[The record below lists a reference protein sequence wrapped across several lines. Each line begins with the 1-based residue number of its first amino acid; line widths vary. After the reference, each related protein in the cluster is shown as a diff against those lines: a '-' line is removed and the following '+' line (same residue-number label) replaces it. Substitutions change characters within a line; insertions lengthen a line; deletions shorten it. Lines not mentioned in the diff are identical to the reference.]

1 MTPGLG
7 DLLGKFLRIWELS
20 SGCLVEFLRD
30 TMSSNV
36 SSGVV
41 QVGKLLVLIAENGQ
55 SYELNCDE
63 YTLVDAVQ
71 QYLESVS
78 GIPVGDQLLLCLDVK
93 LELHCP
99 LSTYKLPSDD
109 REVILFNKA
118 RMRSNAPP
126 PLPEQVEMI
135 DILDPTLPLSSHD
148 PHPLDDAT
156 DPALKALPSY
166 ERQFRFHFQRGHAIY
181 SRSQMRI
188 DICERLSREQKVQE
202 RALGIARGNLDH
214 FYGMILQ
221 NYNDFLKCYS
231 QQYRSHTNLLNNFGR
246 DIEKLRACKLH
257 AALQTANRKCLLDFV
272 KEENLRKL
280 ADDCNS
286 SHRQFENKVSEF
298 KLEFGE
304 LEHNAKHLFS
314 TKVSHLIR
322 EVELAIRDH
331 QKYVS
336 EQKSIMQAL
345 SKDVNMVKKL
355 VDDCL
360 TNQLSSSLRPH
371 DAVSALGP
379 MYECHEKSY
388 LPKMQACDGEI
399 SNLVEFCKDK
409 KNEMNIL
416 VHNYMQK
423 VAYIQY
429 TIKDIRCKFAVFQEA
444 LRRQSDL
451 FEHLKVVRGIG
462 PAYRACLAEV
472 VRRKAAMKLYMG
484 MAGQLAER
492 LATRREAEVRRREEF
507 LRINST
513 YIPRDIL
520 ASMGLYDTP
529 NHCDVNITPFD
540 TKLLDVDIS
549 EIDRYAPEYLLGL
562 SSRSEKHGT
571 LKSPLSMSNDG
582 SQLPEAEIT
591 DFTEKFDCEEL
602 LQGSEILDIAGT
614 SKMEVENAK
623 LRAELA
629 SKIAFMCSTCPEFDY
644 ESLDDSK
651 IDSLLKEAR
660 EKTSEA
666 LHHKEEYEKHLHSML
681 KAKQIQCESYEKR
694 IQELE
699 QRLSDHY
706 SQGHT
711 HSADEGV
718 SNLTVSAVKNDDSK
732 SDVSG
737 VGDTHMPCMPAEVMD
752 EVSCASSSSNIKPGS
767 KQIKEQE
774 GLDDNMTDSS
784 GMINPQLDSSM
795 LDPHRDE
802 EHENLPAKDKKDT
815 TLVGGDMA
823 LATSSMAVSISQA
836 QTDIPSEVTAEQGLD
851 AKAREDLLLELQ
863 GVLADKSKLLDES
876 ESKVKS
882 LTEEIAKRV
891 RELEIRGKLLDES
904 QMNCAH
910 LENCLHEARE
920 EAQTH
925 LCAADRRAS
934 EYSALRASAVK
945 MRGLFERLRVC
956 VLSGG
961 VASLAESLRALSQ
974 SLSNSINEK
983 EEDGSA
989 EFRECIRVL
998 ADKVGTL
1005 SRHRAE
1011 LADKCS
1017 KFDTAN
1023 KQVSKELE
1031 EKKDLVNTLYKKH
1044 QHEKQANK
1052 EKISFGRLEVH
1063 EIAAFVLNSTGNYEA
1078 INRNCPHYYLSAE
1091 SVALFTDHLPN
1102 RPSYIVG
1109 LVVHI
1114 ERQTVRSTPS
1124 TSVRAD
1130 HDRDHLDILTSDTGT
1145 SRLSLNSGSTTNPY
1159 GLPVGC
1165 EYFVVTVAML
1175 PDTTI
1180 HSPPP
1185 S

>member
-1 MTPGLG
+1 
-7 DLLGKFLRIWELS
+7 
-20 SGCLVEFLRD
+20 
-30 TMSSNV
+30 MSSSNA

-41 QVGKLLVLIAENGQ
+41 QVGKLLVHIAENGQ

-71 QYLESVS
+71 QFLESVS
-78 GIPVGDQLLLCLDVK
+78 GIPIGDQLLLCLDVK

-109 REVILFNKA
+109 REVILFNKS

-126 PLPEQVEMI
+126 PLLEEVEII
-135 DILDPTLPLSSHD
+135 DIPDPSLPSSSHD

-166 ERQFRFHFQRGHAIY
+166 ERQFRFHFQHGHAIY

-188 DICERLSREQKVQE
+188 ETCERLLREQKVQE

-214 FYGMILQ
+214 FYGMIVQ

-231 QQYRSHTNLLNNFGR
+231 QQYRSHSNLLSNFGR
-246 DIEKLRACKLH
+246 DIEKLRSCKLH
-257 AALQTANRKCLLDFV
+257 PALQTANRKCLLDFV

-280 ADDCNS
+280 AEDCS
-286 SHRQFENKVSEF
+286 GSHRQFENKVTEF
-298 KLEFGE
+298 KHEFGE

-314 TKVSHLIR
+314 TKGSHIIR

-360 TNQLSSSLRPH
+360 ANQLSSSLRPH

-399 SNLVEFCKDK
+399 SNLVDFCKDK

-416 VHNYMQK
+416 VHSYMQK

-444 LRRQSDL
+444 LRRQGDL

-507 LRINST
+507 LRVNST

-540 TKLLDVDIS
+540 AKLLDVDIS
-549 EIDRYAPEYLLGL
+549 DIDRYAPEYLLGL

-582 SQLPEAEIT
+582 SQLAET
-591 DFTEKFDCEEL
+591 EVSDFAEKIDSEEL
-602 LQGSEILDIAGT
+602 LQGSEVLDIAGT

-629 SKIAFMCSTCPEFDY
+629 SKIAFICSTCPELYY

-651 IDSLLKEAR
+651 IDSVLKEAR

-666 LHHKEEYEKHLHSML
+666 LNLKEEYEKHLHSML
-681 KAKQIQCESYEKR
+681 KTKQIQCESYEKR

-706 SQGHT
+706 SQGHA

-718 SNLTVSAVKNDDSK
+718 SYLTVSAVKNDDSK
-732 SDVSG
+732 SD
-737 VGDTHMPCMPAEVMD
+737 MPHMPAEVMD

-767 KQIKEQE
+767 KNIKEQE

-784 GMINPQLDSSM
+784 GMVNPQLDSSM
-795 LDPHRDE
+795 LDPHREE
-802 EHENLPAKDKKDT
+802 EHESLPVKDKKDT
-815 TLVGGDMA
+815 GLVAGGDIA
-823 LATSSMAVSISQA
+823 LATSSMAVSISQPQA
-836 QTDIPSEVTAEQGLD
+836 EMPSEVTGEQGFD
-851 AKAREDLLLELQ
+851 AKERADLLLELQ
-863 GVLADKSKLLDES
+863 GVGAEKSKLLDES
-876 ESKVKS
+876 EAKVKS
-882 LTEEIAKRV
+882 LTEEVAKLV

-945 MRGLFERLRVC
+945 MRSLFERLRAC

-961 VASLAESLRALSQ
+961 VAGLPESLRALSQ
-974 SLSNSINEK
+974 SLANSINEK

-998 ADKVGTL
+998 ADKVGAL
-1005 SRHRAE
+1005 SRHRAD
-1011 LADKCS
+1011 LADKCT
-1017 KFDTAN
+1017 KFDAAN
-1023 KQVSKELE
+1023 KQLAKELD
-1031 EKKDLVNTLYKKH
+1031 EKKELVNTLYKKH

-1078 INRNCPHYYLSAE
+1078 INRNSPRYYLSAE

-1114 ERQTVRSTPS
+1114 ERQTVRLPPS
-1124 TSVRAD
+1124 TSVRVD
-1130 HDRDHLDILTSDTGT
+1130 HDRDRLDILTSDTGT
-1145 SRLSLNSGSTTNPY
+1145 TNRLSLNSGSTTNPY

-1175 PDTTI
+1175 PDTAI
-1180 HSPPP
+1180 HSSPT

>member
-1 MTPGLG
+1 
-7 DLLGKFLRIWELS
+7 
-20 SGCLVEFLRD
+20 
-30 TMSSNV
+30 MSSSNA

-41 QVGKLLVLIAENGQ
+41 QVGKLLVHIAENGQ

-71 QYLESVS
+71 QFLESVS
-78 GIPVGDQLLLCLDVK
+78 GIPIGDQLLLCLDVK

-126 PLPEQVEMI
+126 PLPEEVEII
-135 DILDPTLPLSSHD
+135 DIPDPPLPSSSHD

-188 DICERLSREQKVQE
+188 ETCERLLREQKVQE

-214 FYGMILQ
+214 FYGMIVQ

-231 QQYRSHTNLLNNFGR
+231 QQYRSHSNLLSNFGR
-246 DIEKLRACKLH
+246 DIEKLRSCKLH
-257 AALQTANRKCLLDFV
+257 PALQTANRKCLLDFV

-280 ADDCNS
+280 AEDCS
-286 SHRQFENKVSEF
+286 GSHRQFENKVTEF
-298 KLEFGE
+298 KHEFGE

-314 TKVSHLIR
+314 TKGSHIIR

-360 TNQLSSSLRPH
+360 ANQLSSSLRPH

-399 SNLVEFCKDK
+399 SNLVDFCKDK

-416 VHNYMQK
+416 VHSYMQK

-444 LRRQSDL
+444 LRRQGDL

-492 LATRREAEVRRREEF
+492 LATRRETEVRRREEF
-507 LRINST
+507 LRVNST

-549 EIDRYAPEYLLGL
+549 DIDRYAPEYLLGL

-582 SQLPEAEIT
+582 SQLAET
-591 DFTEKFDCEEL
+591 ELSDFAEKIDCEGL
-602 LQGSEILDIAGT
+602 LQGLEVLDIAGT

-629 SKIAFMCSTCPEFDY
+629 SKIAFMCSTCPDFDY

-651 IDSLLKEAR
+651 IDSALKEAR

-666 LHHKEEYEKHLHSML
+666 LHLKEEYEKHLHSML
-681 KAKQIQCESYEKR
+681 KTKQIQCESYEKR

-732 SDVSG
+732 SD
-737 VGDTHMPCMPAEVMD
+737 MPHMPAEVMD

-784 GMINPQLDSSM
+784 GMISPQLDSSM
-795 LDPHRDE
+795 LDPHREE
-802 EHENLPAKDKKDT
+802 EHENLPVKDKKDT
-815 TLVGGDMA
+815 GLAAGGDIT
-823 LATSSMAVSISQA
+823 LATSSMAVSISHPQN
-836 QTDIPSEVTAEQGLD
+836 DIPSEVTGEQDLD
-851 AKAREDLLLELQ
+851 AKERSDLLLELQ
-863 GVLADKSKLLDES
+863 GVVAEKSKLLDES
-876 ESKVKS
+876 EAKVKS
-882 LTEEIAKRV
+882 LTEEVAKLV

-945 MRGLFERLRVC
+945 MRSLFERLRAC

-961 VASLAESLRALSQ
+961 VAGLPESLRALSQ
-974 SLSNSINEK
+974 SLANSINEK

-989 EFRECIRVL
+989 EFRECIRAL
-998 ADKVGTL
+998 ADKVGAL
-1005 SRHRAE
+1005 SRHRAD
-1011 LADKCS
+1011 LADKCT
-1017 KFDTAN
+1017 KFDAAN
-1023 KQVSKELE
+1023 KQLAKELD
-1031 EKKDLVNTLYKKH
+1031 EKKELVNTLYKKH

-1078 INRNCPHYYLSAE
+1078 INRNSPRYYLSAE

-1114 ERQTVRSTPS
+1114 ERQTVRLPPS

-1130 HDRDHLDILTSDTGT
+1130 HDRDRLDILTSDTGT
-1145 SRLSLNSGSTTNPY
+1145 TNRLSLNSGSTTNPY

-1175 PDTTI
+1175 PDTAI
-1180 HSPPP
+1180 HSSPT

>member
-1 MTPGLG
+1 
-7 DLLGKFLRIWELS
+7 
-20 SGCLVEFLRD
+20 
-30 TMSSNV
+30 MSSNA

-55 SYELNCDE
+55 SYKLNCDE

-71 QYLESVS
+71 QFLESVS
-78 GIPVGDQLLLCLDVK
+78 GIPISDQLLLCLDVK

-118 RMRSNAPP
+118 KMRSNAPP
-126 PLPEQVEMI
+126 PLPEQVDMI
-135 DILDPTLPLSSHD
+135 DIPDPPLPSSNHD

-166 ERQFRFHFQRGHAIY
+166 ERRFRFHFQRGHSIY
-181 SRSQMRI
+181 NRSQMRTE
-188 DICERLSREQKVQE
+188 ICERLLLEQKVQE

-214 FYGMILQ
+214 YYGMILQ

-231 QQYRSHTNLLNNFGR
+231 QQYRSHSNLLTNFGR
-246 DIEKLRACKLH
+246 DIEKLRSCKLH
-257 AALQTANRKCLLDFV
+257 PALQTANRKCLLDFV

-280 ADDCNS
+280 AEDCS
-286 SHRQFENKVSEF
+286 GSHRQFEHKVSEF

-314 TKVSHLIR
+314 TKGSHLIR

-336 EQKSIMQAL
+336 EQKSIMLAL
-345 SKDVNMVKKL
+345 SKDVDMVKKL

-360 TNQLSSSLRPH
+360 TDQLSSSLRPH

-388 LPKMQACDGEI
+388 LPKMQACDGAI

-429 TIKDIRCKFAVFQEA
+429 TIKEIRCKFAVFQEA

-492 LATRREAEVRRREEF
+492 LATKREAEVRRREEF
-507 LRINST
+507 LRVNST
-513 YIPRDIL
+513 FIPRDIL

-540 TKLLDVDIS
+540 TKLLEVDIS
-549 EIDRYAPEYLLGL
+549 DIDRYAPEYLLG
-562 SSRSEKHGT
+562 KHGT

-582 SQLPEAEIT
+582 SQLAETEIS
-591 DFTEKFDCEEL
+591 DFSENIDCEEL
-602 LQGSEILDIAGT
+602 LQGSEVLDIAGT

-666 LHHKEEYEKHLHSML
+666 LHQKEEYEKHLQSML

-706 SQGHT
+706 SQGNA

-718 SNLTVSAVKNDDSK
+718 SNLTASAVKNDDNK

-737 VGDTHMPCMPAEVMD
+737 VGEPHMLHMPAEVMD
-752 EVSCASSSSNIKPGS
+752 EVSSSSNIQP
-767 KQIKEQE
+767 
-774 GLDDNMTDSS
+774 DNMADSS
-784 GMINPQLDSSM
+784 GMLNPQLDSSM

-802 EHENLPAKDKKDT
+802 EHENLPVKDKK
-815 TLVGGDMA
+815 DMA
-823 LATSSMAVSISQA
+823 LATSSMAESISQP
-836 QTDIPSEVTAEQGLD
+836 QTDMPSEVTAEQD
-851 AKAREDLLLELQ
+851 SEAKAREDLLLELQ

-882 LTEEIAKRV
+882 LTEEVAKLV
-891 RELEIRGKLLDES
+891 RDLEIRGKLLDES
-904 QMNCAH
+904 QMNCAY

-934 EYSALRASAVK
+934 EYSSLRASAVK
-945 MRGLFERLRVC
+945 MRSLFERLRAC

-974 SLSNSINEK
+974 SLANSINEK
-983 EEDGSA
+983 EFDGSA
-989 EFRECIRVL
+989 EFLECIRVL
-998 ADKVGTL
+998 ADKVGAL

-1011 LADKCS
+1011 LVDKCS
-1017 KFDTAN
+1017 KVDAAN

-1031 EKKDLVNTLYKKH
+1031 EKKELVNTLYKKH

-1063 EIAAFVLNSTGNYEA
+1063 EIAAFVLNATGNYEA
-1078 INRNCPHYYLSAE
+1078 INRNCPRYYLSAE

-1114 ERQTVRSTPS
+1114 ERQTVRASPS
-1124 TSVRAD
+1124 TSSVRAD
-1130 HDRDHLDILTSDTGT
+1130 HDRDRLDIMLTSDTGT
-1145 SRLSLNSGSTTNPY
+1145 SRLSLNSGSTTNNPY

-1175 PDTTI
+1175 PNTTI

>member
-1 MTPGLG
+1 
-7 DLLGKFLRIWELS
+7 
-20 SGCLVEFLRD
+20 
-30 TMSSNV
+30 MSSNA

-41 QVGKLLVLIAENGQ
+41 QAGKLLVLIAENGQ

-63 YTLVDAVQ
+63 YTLVDAVL

-99 LSTYKLPSDD
+99 LSTYKLPSDEC
-109 REVILFNKA
+109 EVILFNKA

-126 PLPEQVEMI
+126 PLPEQVEII
-135 DILDPTLPLSSHD
+135 DILEPTLPSSSHD
-148 PHPLDDAT
+148 PHSLDDAT

-188 DICERLSREQKVQE
+188 DICERLSSEQKVQE

-314 TKVSHLIR
+314 TKGSHLIR

-549 EIDRYAPEYLLGL
+549 DIDRYAPEYLLGL
-562 SSRSEKHGT
+562 SSRTEKHGT

-582 SQLPEAEIT
+582 SQLAEAEIS

-602 LQGSEILDIAGT
+602 LQGSDILDIAGT

-681 KAKQIQCESYEKR
+681 KAKQVQCESYEKR

-718 SNLTVSAVKNDDSK
+718 SDLTVSAVKNDDSK
-732 SDVSG
+732 SDVLC
-737 VGDTHMPCMPAEVMD
+737 VGDAHMPCMPAEVMD
-752 EVSCASSSSNIKPGS
+752 EFSCASSSSNIKPGS

-795 LDPHRDE
+795 LDTHRDE
-802 EHENLPAKDKKDT
+802 EHENFPAKDKKDT

-823 LATSSMAVSISQA
+823 LATSSMALSISQA

-851 AKAREDLLLELQ
+851 VKAREDLLLELQ

-961 VASLAESLRALSQ
+961 VANLAESLRALSQ

-998 ADKVGTL
+998 ADKVGAL

-1017 KFDTAN
+1017 KFDAAN

-1078 INRNCPHYYLSAE
+1078 IHRNCPHYYLSAE

-1130 HDRDHLDILTSDTGT
+1130 HDRDRLDILTSDTGT

-1175 PDTTI
+1175 PDTSI

>member
-1 MTPGLG
+1 
-7 DLLGKFLRIWELS
+7 
-20 SGCLVEFLRD
+20 
-30 TMSSNV
+30 MSSNA

-41 QVGKLLVLIAENGQ
+41 QAGKLLVLIAENGQ

-63 YTLVDAVQ
+63 YTLVDAVL

-99 LSTYKLPSDD
+99 LSTYKLPSDEC
-109 REVILFNKA
+109 EVILFNKA

-126 PLPEQVEMI
+126 PLPEQVEII
-135 DILDPTLPLSSHD
+135 DILEPTLPSSSHD

-188 DICERLSREQKVQE
+188 DICERLSSEQKVQE

-314 TKVSHLIR
+314 TKGSHLIR

-331 QKYVS
+331 QKYVT

-492 LATRREAEVRRREEF
+492 LAIRREAEVRRREEF

-549 EIDRYAPEYLLGL
+549 DIDRYAPEYLLGL
-562 SSRSEKHGT
+562 SSRTEKHGT

-582 SQLPEAEIT
+582 SQLAEAEIS

-602 LQGSEILDIAGT
+602 LQGSDILDIAGT

-681 KAKQIQCESYEKR
+681 KAKQVQCESYEKR

-732 SDVSG
+732 SDVLC
-737 VGDTHMPCMPAEVMD
+737 VGDAHMPCMPPEVMD
-752 EVSCASSSSNIKPGS
+752 EFSCASSSSNIKPGS

-795 LDPHRDE
+795 LDTHRDE
-802 EHENLPAKDKKDT
+802 EHENFPTKDKKDT

-823 LATSSMAVSISQA
+823 LATSSMALSISQA

-851 AKAREDLLLELQ
+851 VKAREDLLLELQ

-934 EYSALRASAVK
+934 EYNALRASAVK

-961 VASLAESLRALSQ
+961 VANLAESLRALSQ
-974 SLSNSINEK
+974 SLSK
-983 EEDGSA
+983 
-989 EFRECIRVL
+989 
-998 ADKVGTL
+998 
-1005 SRHRAE
+1005 
-1011 LADKCS
+1011 
-1017 KFDTAN
+1017 
-1023 KQVSKELE
+1023 
-1031 EKKDLVNTLYKKH
+1031 
-1044 QHEKQANK
+1044 
-1052 EKISFGRLEVH
+1052 
-1063 EIAAFVLNSTGNYEA
+1063 
-1078 INRNCPHYYLSAE
+1078 
-1091 SVALFTDHLPN
+1091 
-1102 RPSYIVG
+1102 
-1109 LVVHI
+1109 
-1114 ERQTVRSTPS
+1114 
-1124 TSVRAD
+1124 TSGAR
-1130 HDRDHLDILTSDTGT
+1130 
-1145 SRLSLNSGSTTNPY
+1145 
-1159 GLPVGC
+1159 
-1165 EYFVVTVAML
+1165 M
-1175 PDTTI
+1175 
-1180 HSPPP
+1180 
-1185 S
+1185 

>member
-1 MTPGLG
+1 
-7 DLLGKFLRIWELS
+7 
-20 SGCLVEFLRD
+20 
-30 TMSSNV
+30 
-36 SSGVV
+36 
-41 QVGKLLVLIAENGQ
+41 
-55 SYELNCDE
+55 
-63 YTLVDAVQ
+63 
-71 QYLESVS
+71 
-78 GIPVGDQLLLCLDVK
+78 
-93 LELHCP
+93 
-99 LSTYKLPSDD
+99 
-109 REVILFNKA
+109 
-118 RMRSNAPP
+118 
-126 PLPEQVEMI
+126 
-135 DILDPTLPLSSHD
+135 
-148 PHPLDDAT
+148 
-156 DPALKALPSY
+156 
-166 ERQFRFHFQRGHAIY
+166 
-181 SRSQMRI
+181 
-188 DICERLSREQKVQE
+188 
-202 RALGIARGNLDH
+202 
-214 FYGMILQ
+214 
-221 NYNDFLKCYS
+221 
-231 QQYRSHTNLLNNFGR
+231 
-246 DIEKLRACKLH
+246 
-257 AALQTANRKCLLDFV
+257 
-272 KEENLRKL
+272 
-280 ADDCNS
+280 
-286 SHRQFENKVSEF
+286 
-298 KLEFGE
+298 
-304 LEHNAKHLFS
+304 
-314 TKVSHLIR
+314 
-322 EVELAIRDH
+322 
-331 QKYVS
+331 
-336 EQKSIMQAL
+336 
-345 SKDVNMVKKL
+345 MVKKL
-355 VDDCL
+355 VDDCV

-429 TIKDIRCKFAVFQEA
+429 TIKDIRCKFPLFQEA

-462 PAYRACLAEV
+462 PAYRACLAEL
-472 VRRKAAMKLYMG
+472 VRRKAALKLYMG

-529 NHCDVNITPFD
+529 NLCDVNITPFD

-549 EIDRYAPEYLLGL
+549 DIDRYAPEYLLGL
-562 SSRSEKHGT
+562 SCRSEKHGT
-571 LKSPLSMSNDG
+571 LKSPLSMSTDG
-582 SQLPEAEIT
+582 SQLAET
-591 DFTEKFDCEEL
+591 DLSDFTEKIDCEEL
-602 LQGSEILDIAGT
+602 FQGSEVLDIAGT

-644 ESLDDSK
+644 ESLDESK

-666 LHHKEEYEKHLHSML
+666 LHQKEEYEKHLQSML

-699 QRLSDHY
+699 RRLSDHY

-711 HSADEGV
+711 HSSDEGV
-718 SNLTVSAVKNDDSK
+718 SNLTASAVKNDDIK
-732 SDVSG
+732 SDASG
-737 VGDTHMPCMPAEVMD
+737 AGEAHMPCMPAEVMD
-752 EVSCASSSSNIKPGS
+752 EVSCASSSSNVKPGS

-784 GMINPQLDSSM
+784 GMVNPQLDSSM
-795 LDPHRDE
+795 VDPHRDE
-802 EHENLPAKDKKDT
+802 EHENVRVKNKKDT
-815 TLVGGDMA
+815 TLTGGYTA
-823 LATSSMAVSISQA
+823 LATSSMAVSISKP
-836 QTDIPSEVTAEQGLD
+836 QTDMPSEVTTEQGFD

-863 GVLADKSKLLDES
+863 NFLADKLKLLDES

-882 LTEEIAKRV
+882 LTEEVAKLV

-945 MRGLFERLRVC
+945 MRSLFERLRAC

-974 SLSNSINEK
+974 SLANSINEK

-998 ADKVGTL
+998 ADKVCAL

-1017 KFDTAN
+1017 KFDAAN

-1031 EKKDLVNTLYKKH
+1031 ERKELVNTLYKKH

-1124 TSVRAD
+1124 TSVGAH
-1130 HDRDHLDILTSDTGT
+1130 HDRDRLDIPTSDTGT
-1145 SRLSLNSGSTTNPY
+1145 SCLSLNSGSTTNPY

>member
-1 MTPGLG
+1 
-7 DLLGKFLRIWELS
+7 
-20 SGCLVEFLRD
+20 
-30 TMSSNV
+30 MSSNA

-41 QVGKLLVLIAENGQ
+41 QAGKLLVLIAENGQ

-63 YTLVDAVQ
+63 YTLVDAVL

-126 PLPEQVEMI
+126 PLPEQVEII
-135 DILDPTLPLSSHD
+135 DILEPTLPTSSHD

-188 DICERLSREQKVQE
+188 DICERLSSEQKVQE

-314 TKVSHLIR
+314 TKGSHLIR

-540 TKLLDVDIS
+540 TKLLDIDIS
-549 EIDRYAPEYLLGL
+549 DIDRYAPEYLLGL
-562 SSRSEKHGT
+562 SSRTEKHGT

-582 SQLPEAEIT
+582 SQLAEAEIT
-591 DFTEKFDCEEL
+591 DFIEKFDCEEL
-602 LQGSEILDIAGT
+602 LQGSDILDIAGT

-681 KAKQIQCESYEKR
+681 KVKQVQCESYEKR

-706 SQGHT
+706 SQGQT
-711 HSADEGV
+711 LSADEGV

-732 SDVSG
+732 SDVLG
-737 VGDTHMPCMPAEVMD
+737 VGDAHMPCMPAEVMD
-752 EVSCASSSSNIKPGS
+752 EFSCASSSSNIKPGS

-795 LDPHRDE
+795 LDTHRDE
-802 EHENLPAKDKKDT
+802 EHENFPAKDKKDT

-945 MRGLFERLRVC
+945 IRGLFERLRVC

-961 VASLAESLRALSQ
+961 VANLSESLRALSQ

-998 ADKVGTL
+998 ADKVGAL

-1017 KFDTAN
+1017 KFDAAN

-1078 INRNCPHYYLSAE
+1078 IHRNCPHYYLSAE

-1130 HDRDHLDILTSDTGT
+1130 HDRDRLDILTSDTGT

-1175 PDTTI
+1175 PDTSI

>member
-1 MTPGLG
+1 
-7 DLLGKFLRIWELS
+7 
-20 SGCLVEFLRD
+20 
-30 TMSSNV
+30 MSSNS
-36 SSGVV
+36 SSGVA

-99 LSTYKLPSDD
+99 LSSYKLPSDD

-126 PLPEQVEMI
+126 PLPEQVDII
-135 DILDPTLPLSSHD
+135 DIPDPVLSSPSHD
-148 PHPLDDAT
+148 PHALDDAI

-166 ERQFRFHFQRGHAIY
+166 ERQFRFHFQRGHVIY

-188 DICERLSREQKVQE
+188 DTCERLLREQKVQE

-214 FYGMILQ
+214 FYGMIHQ
-221 NYNDFLKCYS
+221 NYNDFLRCYS
-231 QQYRSHTNLLNNFGR
+231 QQYRSHSNLLNNFGR
-246 DIEKLRACKLH
+246 DIDKLKACKLH
-257 AALQTANRKCLLDFV
+257 PALQTVNRKCLLDFV

-280 ADDCNS
+280 ADDCHG

-314 TKVSHLIR
+314 TKGSHLIK

-345 SKDVNMVKKL
+345 SKDVNMVKNL

-360 TNQLSSSLRPH
+360 TNQLAAALRPH

-399 SNLVEFCKDK
+399 SKLVEFCKDK

-451 FEHLKVVRGIG
+451 FEHLKVIRGIG

-540 TKLLDVDIS
+540 TKLLDVDIPD
-549 EIDRYAPEYLLGL
+549 IDHYAPEYLLGL

-571 LKSPLSMSNDG
+571 LKSPLSMSTDG
-582 SQLPEAEIT
+582 SHLAETEIN
-591 DFTEKFDCEEL
+591 DFNEKIDCEEL
-602 LQGSEILDIAGT
+602 FPGSEVLDIAGT

-629 SKIAFMCSTCPEFDY
+629 SKIAFICSIFPEFDY

-666 LHHKEEYEKHLHSML
+666 LHEKEEYEKHLHSML

-699 QRLSDHY
+699 QKLSDHY
-706 SQGHT
+706 SQGHR

-718 SNLTVSAVKNDDSK
+718 SNLTDSAVKNDGSK

-737 VGDTHMPCMPAEVMD
+737 IGEAHMPCMPAEVMD
-752 EVSCASSSSNIKPGS
+752 EISCASSSSIIKPGF

-784 GMINPQLDSSM
+784 AMVNPQLDSSM

-802 EHENLPAKDKKDT
+802 EHENLPVKDKKDAA
-815 TLVGGDMA
+815 LAGRDMT
-823 LATSSMAVSISQA
+823 LATSSM
-836 QTDIPSEVTAEQGLD
+836 DMPSEVTAEQGLA
-851 AKAREDLLLELQ
+851 AKAKEDLLLELQ
-863 GVLADKSKLLDES
+863 GALADKSKLLDES

-882 LTEEIAKRV
+882 LTEEISKLV
-891 RELEIRGKLLDES
+891 RELEVRGKLLDES

-945 MRGLFERLRVC
+945 MRSLFERLRAS

-961 VASLAESLRALSQ
+961 VAGLAESLRGLSQ
-974 SLSNSINEK
+974 SLANSTNEK
-983 EEDGSA
+983 EEDGAA

-998 ADKVGTL
+998 ADKVGAL

-1017 KFDTAN
+1017 KFDAAN
-1023 KQVSKELE
+1023 KQVSKVLE
-1031 EKKDLVNTLYKKH
+1031 EKKELVNTLYKKH
-1044 QHEKQANK
+1044 QHEKQTNK

-1063 EIAAFVLNSTGNYEA
+1063 EIAAFVLNSSGNYEA

-1091 SVALFTDHLPN
+1091 SVTLFTDHLPS

-1114 ERQTVRSTPS
+1114 ERQTVRSSTPS
-1124 TSVRAD
+1124 TTATTSVRAD
-1130 HDRDHLDILTSDTGT
+1130 HDRDLLDILTSDTGT
-1145 SRLSLNSGSTTNPY
+1145 SRLSLNSGSTTMNPY

>member
-1 MTPGLG
+1 
-7 DLLGKFLRIWELS
+7 
-20 SGCLVEFLRD
+20 
-30 TMSSNV
+30 MSSNA

-41 QVGKLLVLIAENGQ
+41 QAGKLLVLIAENGQ

-63 YTLVDAVQ
+63 YTLVDAVL

-99 LSTYKLPSDD
+99 LSTYKLPSDEC
-109 REVILFNKA
+109 EVILFNKA

-126 PLPEQVEMI
+126 PLPEQVEII
-135 DILDPTLPLSSHD
+135 DILEPTLPSSSHD

-188 DICERLSREQKVQE
+188 DICERLSSEQKVQE

-314 TKVSHLIR
+314 TKGSHLIR

-331 QKYVS
+331 QKYVT

-492 LATRREAEVRRREEF
+492 LAIRREAEVRRREEF

-549 EIDRYAPEYLLGL
+549 DIDRYAPEYLLGL
-562 SSRSEKHGT
+562 SSRTEKHGT

-582 SQLPEAEIT
+582 SQLAEAEIS

-602 LQGSEILDIAGT
+602 LQGSDILDIAGT

-681 KAKQIQCESYEKR
+681 KAKQVQCESYEKR

-732 SDVSG
+732 SDVLC
-737 VGDTHMPCMPAEVMD
+737 VGDAHMPCMPPEVMD
-752 EVSCASSSSNIKPGS
+752 EFSCASSSSNIKPGS

-795 LDPHRDE
+795 LDTHRDE
-802 EHENLPAKDKKDT
+802 EHENFPTKDKKDT

-823 LATSSMAVSISQA
+823 LATSSMALSISQA

-851 AKAREDLLLELQ
+851 VKAREDLLLELQ

-934 EYSALRASAVK
+934 EYNALRASAVK

-961 VASLAESLRALSQ
+961 VANLAESLRALSQ

-998 ADKVGTL
+998 ADKVGAL

-1011 LADKCS
+1011 LAEKCS
-1017 KFDTAN
+1017 KFDAAN
-1023 KQVSKELE
+1023 KQVSMELE

-1063 EIAAFVLNSTGNYEA
+1063 EIAAFVLNSSGNYEA
-1078 INRNCPHYYLSAE
+1078 IHRNCPHYYLSAE

-1130 HDRDHLDILTSDTGT
+1130 HDRDRLDILTSDTGT

-1175 PDTTI
+1175 PDTSI

>member
-1 MTPGLG
+1 
-7 DLLGKFLRIWELS
+7 
-20 SGCLVEFLRD
+20 
-30 TMSSNV
+30 MSSSNA

-41 QVGKLLVLIAENGQ
+41 QVGKLLVHIAENGQ

-71 QYLESVS
+71 QFLESVS
-78 GIPVGDQLLLCLDVK
+78 GIPIGDQLLLCLDVK

-126 PLPEQVEMI
+126 PLPEEVEII
-135 DILDPTLPLSSHD
+135 DIPDPPLPSSSHD

-166 ERQFRFHFQRGHAIY
+166 ERQFRFHFQSGHAIY

-188 DICERLSREQKVQE
+188 ETCERLLREQKVQE

-214 FYGMILQ
+214 FYGMIVQ

-231 QQYRSHTNLLNNFGR
+231 QQYRSHSNLLSNFGR
-246 DIEKLRACKLH
+246 DIEKLRSCKLH
-257 AALQTANRKCLLDFV
+257 PALQTANRKCLLDFV

-280 ADDCNS
+280 AEDCS
-286 SHRQFENKVSEF
+286 GSHRQFENKVAEF
-298 KLEFGE
+298 KHEFGE

-314 TKVSHLIR
+314 TKGSHIIR

-360 TNQLSSSLRPH
+360 ANQLSSSLRPH

-399 SNLVEFCKDK
+399 SNLVDFCNDK

-416 VHNYMQK
+416 VHSYMQK

-444 LRRQSDL
+444 LRRQGDL

-492 LATRREAEVRRREEF
+492 LATRRETEVRRREEF
-507 LRINST
+507 LRVNST

-549 EIDRYAPEYLLGL
+549 DIDRYAPEYLLGL

-571 LKSPLSMSNDG
+571 SKSPLSMSNDG
-582 SQLPEAEIT
+582 SQLAET
-591 DFTEKFDCEEL
+591 ELSDFAEKIDCEGL
-602 LQGSEILDIAGT
+602 LQGSEVLDIAGT

-629 SKIAFMCSTCPEFDY
+629 SKIAFMCSTCPDFDY

-651 IDSLLKEAR
+651 IDSALKEAR

-666 LHHKEEYEKHLHSML
+666 LHLKEEYEKHLHSML
-681 KAKQIQCESYEKR
+681 KTKQIQCESYEKR

-732 SDVSG
+732 SDMP
-737 VGDTHMPCMPAEVMD
+737 HMPTEVMD

-795 LDPHRDE
+795 LDPHREE
-802 EHENLPAKDKKDT
+802 EHENLPVKDKKDT
-815 TLVGGDMA
+815 GLAAGGDIT
-823 LATSSMAVSISQA
+823 LATSSMAVSISHPQN
-836 QTDIPSEVTAEQGLD
+836 DIPSEVTGEQDLD
-851 AKAREDLLLELQ
+851 AKERSDLLLELQ
-863 GVLADKSKLLDES
+863 GVVAEKSKLLDES
-876 ESKVKS
+876 EAKVKS
-882 LTEEIAKRV
+882 LTEEVAKLV

-945 MRGLFERLRVC
+945 MRSLFERLRAC

-961 VASLAESLRALSQ
+961 VAGLPESLRALSQ
-974 SLSNSINEK
+974 SLANSINEK

-998 ADKVGTL
+998 ADKVGAL
-1005 SRHRAE
+1005 SRHRAD
-1011 LADKCS
+1011 LADKCT
-1017 KFDTAN
+1017 KFDAAN
-1023 KQVSKELE
+1023 KQLAKELD
-1031 EKKDLVNTLYKKH
+1031 EKKELVNTLYKKH

-1078 INRNCPHYYLSAE
+1078 INRNSPRYYLSAE

-1114 ERQTVRSTPS
+1114 ERQTVRLPPS

-1130 HDRDHLDILTSDTGT
+1130 HDRDRLDILTSDTGT
-1145 SRLSLNSGSTTNPY
+1145 TNRLSLNSGSTTNPY

-1175 PDTTI
+1175 PDTAI
-1180 HSPPP
+1180 HSSPT